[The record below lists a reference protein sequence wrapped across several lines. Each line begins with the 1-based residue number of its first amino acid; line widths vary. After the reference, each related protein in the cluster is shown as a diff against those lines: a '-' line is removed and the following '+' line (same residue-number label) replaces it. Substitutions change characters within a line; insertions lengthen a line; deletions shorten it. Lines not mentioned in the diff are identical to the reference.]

1 MQDYFSLF
9 RLPEKFAL
17 QQSALDS
24 AYRNVQA
31 QVHPDRFAHRSEAE
45 RRVAMQWATH
55 ANEAYRALRNPV
67 ERARYLLK
75 RRGVEIDA
83 ERNTAMSHAFL
94 MQQMA
99 WREAVEEAAGNAEA
113 LQRLEQNLQRDEG
126 VMLDDLGRALDGSND
141 LSSAAELIRRL
152 MFMEKLRSEIDDAL
166 AMLEY

>member
-9 RLPEKFAL
+9 HLPEKFDLHRAAL
-17 QQSALDS
+17 EA

-67 ERARYLLK
+67 ERARYLLA
-75 RRGVEIDA
+75 RRGMEIDA

-99 WREAVEEAAGNAEA
+99 WREAVEEAASNASA
-113 LQRLEQNLQRDEG
+113 LQRLEQDLQRDEG
-126 VMLDDLGRALDGSND
+126 VMLDDLQHALDDAND
-141 LSSAAELIRRL
+141 LAASAELVRRL

-166 AMLEY
+166 AVLDN

>member
-9 RLPEKFAL
+9 NLPEHFAL
-17 QQSALDS
+17 ERPALEA

-55 ANEAYRALRNPV
+55 ANEAYRALKNPI

-83 ERNTAMSHAFL
+83 ERNTAMSPAFL

-99 WREAVEEAAGNAEA
+99 WREAVEEAEGKAEP
-113 LQRLEQNLQRDEG
+113 LRRLEQDLQRDEG
-126 VMLDDLGRALDGSND
+126 VMLEDMAQALDESGD
-141 LSSAAELIRRL
+141 LKAAAELVRRL

-166 AMLEY
+166 AQIDG

>member
-9 RLPEKFAL
+9 HLPEKFDL
-17 QQSALDS
+17 HTMSLES

-31 QVHPDRFAHRSEAE
+31 QVHPDRFAHRSEVE

-67 ERARYLLK
+67 ERARYLLA

-83 ERNTAMSHAFL
+83 ERNTTMSNAFL

-99 WREAVEEAAGNAEA
+99 WREAVEESAGDAAA
-113 LQRLEQNLQRDEG
+113 LQRLEQDLQRDEG
-126 VMLDDLGRALDGSND
+126 VMLADLQHALDDAND
-141 LSSAAELIRRL
+141 LAAAAELVRRL

-166 AMLEY
+166 GMLDS

>member
-9 RLPEKFAL
+9 QLPEKFAL
-17 QQSALDS
+17 QTASLES
-24 AYRNVQA
+24 AYRGVQA

-83 ERNTAMSHAFL
+83 ERNTGMSHAFL

-99 WREAVEEAAGNAEA
+99 WREAVEDAAGKADA
-113 LQRLEQNLQRDEG
+113 LERLESDLQRDEG
-126 VMLDDLGRALDGSND
+126 VMLDDLQHALDDSND
-141 LSSAAELIRRL
+141 LAGSAELVRRL

-166 AMLEY
+166 ALLDN

>member
-9 RLPEKFAL
+9 QIPEQFAL
-17 QQSALDS
+17 ERATLEA

-31 QVHPDRFAHRSEAE
+31 QVHPDRFADRSEAE

-55 ANEAYRALRNPV
+55 ANEAYRALKNPI
-67 ERARYLLK
+67 ERGRYLLK

-83 ERNTAMSHAFL
+83 ERNTAMSPAFL

-99 WREAVEEAAGNAEA
+99 WREAVEEAAGKLEP
-113 LQRLEQNLQRDEG
+113 LSRLEQELRRDEG
-126 VMLDDLGRALDGSND
+126 VMLEDLQRALDVSSD
-141 LSSAAELIRRL
+141 LPAAAELVRRL

-166 AMLEY
+166 AQLEG